1 MHSDLPPDSARS
13 SAASWATASATS
25 AASDSVGSATPSVDN
40 LAGANAPD
48 AQVLRPAHRPVLVGA
63 SALGGCVVFASDGES
78 VGVVTEVIV
87 DVASRVGQIA
97 YVLVAPK
104 HPAVGQSE
112 LRALPWS
119 ALLFDP
125 ARHCFTLE
133 VSSAVVRNA
142 PETISK
148 GWPIMPDEQWKMD
161 VHRYYHPTE
170 TYTPSATPLSVHAH
184 ATGPVELPVPG
195 LAEAPAQIPAQASV
209 QTPVQA
215 PAAVPIEPRLDSD
228 PDLDLDPKA
237 VENDFLPELGLK
249 SPFRRREPGS
259 K

>member
-1 MHSDLPPDSARS
+1 MHSDLPPDSAT
-13 SAASWATASATS
+13 SWATASVTASATS
-25 AASDSVGSATPSVDN
+25 PACDTVGSTTPSVDN
-40 LAGANAPD
+40 LAGGNAPD
-48 AQVLRPAHRPVLVGA
+48 AQVHRPAHRPVLVGA

-87 DVASRVGQIA
+87 DVAGRAGQIA

-104 HPAVGQSE
+104 HPAVGQNE

-133 VSSAVVRNA
+133 VSSALVRNA

-148 GWPIMPDEQWKMD
+148 GWPIMPDEQWKTD

-170 TYTPSATPLSVHAH
+170 AYSPSAAQVGVHGH
-184 ATGPVELPVPG
+184 ATGPIESPVPG
-195 LAEAPAQIPAQASV
+195 LAQAPAQ
-209 QTPVQA
+209 TPV
-215 PAAVPIEPRLDSD
+215 AVPIEP
-228 PDLDLDPKA
+228 PLDLDPDPKA
-237 VENDFLPELGLK
+237 IEHDFLPELGLK
-249 SPFRRREPGS
+249 SPFRRREAGP

>member
-1 MHSDLPPDSARS
+1 MHSDLPPS
-13 SAASWATASATS
+13 SGASSGASTAF
-25 AASDSVGSATPSVDN
+25 DSVGNPTPSVDS
-40 LAGANAPD
+40 LVGGNAPD
-48 AQVLRPAHRPVLVGA
+48 AQVHRPVLVGA

-87 DVASRVGQIA
+87 DVAGRVGQIA

-119 ALLFDP
+119 ALLFDS

-148 GWPIMPDEQWKMD
+148 GWPIMPDEQWKTD

-170 TYTPSATPLSVHAH
+170 AYTPSATQVGVHGH
-184 ATGPVELPVPG
+184 APGQIESPVPG
-195 LAEAPAQIPAQASV
+195 LTQAPAQAPL
-209 QTPVQA
+209 QA
-215 PAAVPIEPRLDSD
+215 PVEPPVAVPIEPPPD
-228 PDLDLDPKA
+228 PDTKS
-237 VENDFLPELGLK
+237 VEHDFLPELGLT

>member
-1 MHSDLPPDSARS
+1 M
-13 SAASWATASATS
+13 
-25 AASDSVGSATPSVDN
+25 
-40 LAGANAPD
+40 
-48 AQVLRPAHRPVLVGA
+48 
-63 SALGGCVVFASDGES
+63 GGCVVFASDGES

-87 DVASRVGQIA
+87 DVAGRVGQIA

-133 VSSAVVRNA
+133 VNSAVVRNA

-148 GWPIMPDEQWKMD
+148 GWPVMPDEQWKMD

-170 TYTPSATPLSVHAH
+170 TYMPSAPSLGADGHAI
-184 ATGPVELPVPG
+184 GPMESPVRG
-195 LAEAPAQIPAQASV
+195 LAQAPERAPV

-215 PAAVPIEPRLDSD
+215 PVAAPIEPRLDSD
-228 PDLDLDPKA
+228 PDPDPDPDPKA
-237 VENDFLPELGLK
+237 VEHDFLPELGLK